1 MGELKAIEKDQFD
14 LIIANPPYN
23 LGNKIVSQF
32 VDKPKESI
40 VLMPISKYKYKDLY
54 KHILNLQLVDPKAFK
69 DASITDNLCVCKLID
84 KEIDQTFD
92 EIELQ
97 TFDQEYRDFYEL
109 NMRLKQKITY
119 AYSNKFYTGSTSDV
133 YDKAKSDLKTWWK
146 DHNKKFCLTKRTVQ
160 NGIHSVK
167 NGKAF
172 DVLWNITKQIDW
184 NEKLPICICH
194 KRNNI
199 SISVDFID
207 FTTEIEC
214 SNFAKFFYANEQNG
228 LMNKLIKSLH
238 KTSGSIQKAIPQID
252 WSVDRDYEHLTYE
265 NLLDIMKEEL
275 KKQRG
280 VK

>member
-1 MGELKAIEKDQFD
+1 MVRLKEIEKTEYD

-23 LGNKIVSQF
+23 LGNKVVSQF

-40 VLMPISKYKYKDLY
+40 VLMPFSCYKGHNLY
-54 KHILNLQLVDPKAFK
+54 KNILKLNLVDPKIFN
-69 DASITDNLCVCKLID
+69 DAIITDNLCLCKLTN
-84 KEIDQTFD
+84 KEINQTFD

-119 AYSNKFYTGSTSDV
+119 AYSNKFYIGSTSDV
-133 YDKAKSDLKTWWK
+133 YDKAKSDLKKWWK

-167 NGKAF
+167 NEKAF
-172 DVLWNITKQIDW
+172 DILWNVTKQIDW
-184 NEKLPICICH
+184 NEKLPICIGH

-199 SISVDFID
+199 GISVDFID

-265 NLLDIMKEEL
+265 DLLDIMKEEL